1 MLPLLTWESVMR
13 KPGEGV
19 LDTWALGVVLLLT
32 AYLTPPQ
39 LTAFTWL
46 TELKIIR
53 TP

>member
-32 AYLTPPQ
+32 AYLTPPP
-39 LTAFTWL
+39 THCFYMIDRI
-46 TELKIIR
+46 ENY
-53 TP
+53 